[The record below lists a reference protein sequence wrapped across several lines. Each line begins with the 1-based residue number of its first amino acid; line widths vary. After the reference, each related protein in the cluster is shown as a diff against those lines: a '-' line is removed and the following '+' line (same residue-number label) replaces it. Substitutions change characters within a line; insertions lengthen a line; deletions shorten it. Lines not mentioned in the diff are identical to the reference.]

1 MEEISSNLEG
11 STKDYLNIKNILKN
25 ENLDD
30 MLLDMNDEDCKKI
43 KEELNAYKQKREK
56 EIEILENELKQLNDE
71 SVKYENA
78 NENEEDDNIILDENL
93 KEQLKKEIINE
104 IEPKIK
110 EELKNQQL
118 DINKKLK
125 NIENDNNEL
134 INSSFQ
140 NIKND
145 IEKFLQNYK
154 NNNNRNIKEKN
165 VEQNKLYENNKDNS
179 NLFNKKQKAINN
191 INNIRPIEKNNMKIQ
206 NNNNI
211 HTNYFKNNNNN
222 DYNKYGLSDAKFK
235 HENPVK
241 FNLNIQND
249 KYKEKK
255 RSVDKNKYQ
264 DLFLIFNNIFFKNE
278 NQTSINGEKIDEKT
292 TKELTK
298 MFNNYQK
305 KREEFVLQTYFDNF
319 IKENVLKIFGKSDI
333 REKVLENIKYN
344 IENINEIFGLNR
356 YSYKDYYY
364 PNLKANTQIRDR
376 KKSSE
381 AAKRF
386 RRTFNI
392 DEKVII
398 EEELLKRLDKNDNDI
413 NKVMQQMFG

>member
-1 MEEISSNLEG
+1 MEEISSNLER

-71 SVKYENA
+71 CAKYENA

-118 DINKKLK
+118 DINKKL

-145 IEKFLQNYK
+145 
-154 NNNNRNIKEKN
+154 NNNRNIKEKN
-165 VEQNKLYENNKDNS
+165 VEQNKLYENNKDKS

-191 INNIRPIEKNNMKIQ
+191 INNICPIENNNMKIQ

-222 DYNKYGLSDAKFK
+222 DYNKFGLSDAKFK

-255 RSVDKNKYQ
+255 RSVDKKKYQ

-292 TKELTK
+292 TKELIK

-319 IKENVLKIFGKSDI
+319 IKKNVLKIFGKSDI
-333 REKVLENIKYN
+333 SEKVLENIKNN

-413 NKVMQQMFG
+413 NKVMQQMYG

>member
-71 SVKYENA
+71 SAKYENA

-118 DINKKLK
+118 DINEKLK

-165 VEQNKLYENNKDNS
+165 VEQNKLYENNKDKS
-179 NLFNKKQKAINN
+179 NLFNKKQKAINI
-191 INNIRPIEKNNMKIQ
+191 INNIRPIENNNMKIQ

-235 HENPVK
+235 YENPVK

-292 TKELTK
+292 IKELTK

-305 KREEFVLQTYFDNF
+305 KREELILTTYFDNF
-319 IKENVLKIFGKSDI
+319 IKENVLKIFGKSGVG
-333 REKVLENIKYN
+333 EKVLENIKYN
-344 IENINEIFGLNR
+344 IENINEIFELNR
-356 YSYKDYYY
+356 YRYKDYYY

-413 NKVMQQMFG
+413 NKVMQQIYG

>member
-71 SVKYENA
+71 SAKYENA

-118 DINKKLK
+118 DINEKLK

-165 VEQNKLYENNKDNS
+165 VEQNKLYENNKDKS
-179 NLFNKKQKAINN
+179 NLFNKKQKAINI
-191 INNIRPIEKNNMKIQ
+191 INNIRPIENNNMKIQ

-235 HENPVK
+235 YENPVK

-305 KREEFVLQTYFDNF
+305 KREELILTTYFDNF
-319 IKENVLKIFGKSDI
+319 IKENVLKIFGKSGVG
-333 REKVLENIKYN
+333 EKVLENIKYN
-344 IENINEIFGLNR
+344 IENINEIFELNR
-356 YSYKDYYY
+356 YRYKDYYY